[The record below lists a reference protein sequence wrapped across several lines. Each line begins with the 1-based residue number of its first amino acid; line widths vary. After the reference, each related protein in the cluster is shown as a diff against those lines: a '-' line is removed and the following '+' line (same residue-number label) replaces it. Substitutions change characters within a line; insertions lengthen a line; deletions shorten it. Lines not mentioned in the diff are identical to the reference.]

1 MSGPLSGLHSPS
13 EAVVVGGLGQR
24 NGTPL
29 CKDSGRFCALKAD
42 LDPTPEHLMTLLQT
56 LIWFFEAGISEVGGM

>member
-1 MSGPLSGLHSPS
+1 
-13 EAVVVGGLGQR
+13 VVVGGLGQR